1 VVLGS
6 RYLYVQ
12 GRAFRS
18 DFSLPDELEELF
30 IKNKLLDEE
39 SCSKLNVSKTKHLI
53 TQVLRRC
60 NESRTYKPPIGH
72 RVNSIA
78 SQLKLSNIEKQVMLE
93 NGAYLQMSKSFWD
106 MQIYQQPRFTPM

>member
-1 VVLGS
+1 MATKKIKSALCFEPFESELALLFACRVVLGS

-12 GRAFRS
+12 GRSFRS

-39 SCSKLNVSKTKHLI
+39 SCSTLNVSKTKHLI

-60 NESRTYKPPIGH
+60 NESRAYKPPTSGIELILLP
-72 RVNSIA
+72 VNNS
-78 SQLKLSNIEKQVMLE
+78 
-93 NGAYLQMSKSFWD
+93 YLTSKSK
-106 MQIYQQPRFTPM
+106 